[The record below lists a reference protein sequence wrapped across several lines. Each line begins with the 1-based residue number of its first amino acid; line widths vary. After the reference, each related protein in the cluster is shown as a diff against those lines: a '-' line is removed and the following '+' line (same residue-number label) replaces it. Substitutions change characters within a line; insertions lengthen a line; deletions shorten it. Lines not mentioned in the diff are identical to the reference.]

1 MVGVEAGTDEMLKRI
16 KKGIGVEK
24 MREFAANASEA
35 GIRVHGCFMIG
46 GPGETRETAMQLL
59 SSADELA
66 AQSETMR
73 TSVEGFFATI
83 RSA

>member
-1 MVGVEAGTDEMLKRI
+1 
-16 KKGIGVEK
+16 
-24 MREFAANASEA
+24 
-35 GIRVHGCFMIG
+35 
-46 GPGETRETAMQLL
+46 MQLL